1 MTIRVQYKVFLQ
13 IKINTCKSAT
23 KCRRI
28 RSAELPISRA
38 VGGVPRMIL
47 PSWAS
52 WPVRPRRAEGQT
64 VEAPP
69 KCRSMPD
76 AATRSARVP
85 DAPSPNCQLPKLH
98 RGRPLGAGAET
109 KTTTDDSTS
118 PRAVTP
124 RPRPAQILRPRYAR
138 VRKRRSRTDSLR
150 TCVIRCV
157 LALLPLS
164 LSTYKF
170 SIMYV

>member
-1 MTIRVQYKVFLQ
+1 MTIRVQYKVFFTNKDQYLQ
-13 IKINTCKSAT
+13 SCKSAT

-109 KTTTDDSTS
+109 KTTTDNSTS

-124 RPRPAQILRPRYAR
+124 KPRPAQTPRPRYAR
-138 VRKRRSRTDSLR
+138 VRKHRSQTESLR
-150 TCVIRCV
+150 CF
-157 LALLPLS
+157 LS
-164 LSTYKF
+164 LSLFTYKF